1 MDDRFRKNDCQ
12 AKCCKNLKA
21 GILAVL
27 FFFVVVGVVVLDRV
41 FLLMFLFF
49 LLQEAISSL

>member
-1 MDDRFRKNDCQ
+1 MLQ
-12 AKCCKNLKA
+12 ELKSWYF
-21 GILAVL
+21 GCG
-27 FFFVVVGVVVLDRV
+27 FFVVVVGVVVLGRV